1 MTTTTQTKTQVRFT
15 ADEFKSMEWII
26 TEYVNMWYTTTDLHP
41 DCSVECD
48 DIIKQAKN
56 YRNIVTKLNK
66 KSKTPPLPMPFPFD
80 DLITEMKEL
89 KIEFLKNE
97 KEEKK
102 KEEAKAKLIEKQKSF
117 KADKELLIK
126 KLADIAE
133 KKAQKKLADIAEKK
147 AQNKKAQKKK
157 FNLVIV
163 EEAKKEIDEDEE
175 CFCGTTYVDEECD
188 YCKNKENDGEVSDGR
203 YAIYIKEKLR
213 FFKIQKGKGKYK
225 NCTFVSEI
233 IGGGDF
239 GSKEINSCRNP
250 VFRDSV
256 LLMITNDKGANKRY
270 SDELQECHR
279 CGRELTD
286 ELSRKTGLGPTCR
299 AQQACGN

>member
-1 MTTTTQTKTQVRFT
+1 M
-15 ADEFKSMEWII
+15 
-26 TEYVNMWYTTTDLHP
+26 
-41 DCSVECD
+41 
-48 DIIKQAKN
+48 
-56 YRNIVTKLNK
+56 TKLYK
-66 KSKTPPLPMPFPFD
+66 KNGLAETGGLAIICH
-80 DLITEMKEL
+80 DLITETQEL
-89 KIEFLKNE
+89 KIKLLKSE

-102 KEEAKAKLIEKQKSF
+102 KE
-117 KADKELLIK
+117 LLI
-126 KLADIAE
+126 
-133 KKAQKKLADIAEKK
+133 KKLADIAEKK

-157 FNLVIV
+157 VNLVIV

-250 VFRDSV
+250 VFRESV
-256 LLMITNDKGANKRY
+256 LFMITNDKGSKMRY

-286 ELSRKTGLGPTCR
+286 EISRKTGLGPICR